1 MLKITQEGSWKATT
15 AYLKKAENL
24 KVQPILLK
32 YGSAGVVA
40 LANATPKDSSLTA
53 SSWDFKIETTAT
65 GYSIEWFNTNVNQG
79 ANIAIL
85 IQYGHGTG
93 TGGYVPPRD
102 YINPAMKPIF
112 DNIAKDIW
120 KEVSNL

>member
-1 MLKITQEGSWKATT
+1 MLSIKQKGDWKRTE
-15 AYLKKAENL
+15 AYLKKAQQL
-24 KVQPILLK
+24 KLRSILDK
-32 YGSAGVVA
+32 YGSAGVSA
-40 LANATPKDSSLTA
+40 LATATPKDSSLTA
-53 SSWDFKIETTAT
+53 SSWAFKVTTT
-65 GYSIEWFNTNVNQG
+65 PVGYSIEWYNTNVNRG

-112 DNIAKDIW
+112 DKIAADLW